1 VLKNT
6 LAGRL
11 KTAPT
16 ITLHLVQLCLHHS
29 PSSTGER
36 AHPKNRQGP
45 FKPSAL
51 IQRNHRI
58 RVARDFHAAP
68 VLGTGSIRALSP
80 HRTLSLQYSTLWTFE
95 CPSRASSN
103 SLHPPRPKLE
113 GCSTPR
119 LSHAPSPTC
128 RQFLDDSFQRF
139 IDHCP
144 FYFDFDAFIIP

>member
-1 VLKNT
+1 MLKNT

-51 IQRNHRI
+51 IERNHRI

-68 VLGTGSIRALSP
+68 IPCTDSIRALSP
-80 HRTLSLQYSTLWTFE
+80 HRTLSLQYSTFG
-95 CPSRASSN
+95 PSSVHSRASSN
-103 SLHPPRPKLE
+103 SLQPPRSKLE

-119 LSHAPSPTC
+119 LFHAPSPTC
-128 RQFLDDSFQRF
+128 RQFLDESFQRVLE
-139 IDHCP
+139 HCP
-144 FYFDFDAFIIP
+144 FCFDSDAFIIP